1 MQMYVTTVLLSLF
14 LQSSSWGSNLEYGL
28 ARAAKE
34 NKLVL
39 LYFSGSDWNTESIKM
54 QADVLRSN
62 SFTEF
67 AQDNLVL
74 VNIDS
79 PRCSRAQATDSQKF
93 YNSVI
98 TEGYN
103 PDNILPLL
111 LILDEKGK
119 VLKVWRYNPRL
130 TAGQII
136 QSISVITG
144 IPVD

>member
-1 MQMYVTTVLLSLF
+1 MYVTTALLSLF
-14 LQSSSWGSNLEYGL
+14 LQSSLWGSNLEYGL
-28 ARAAKE
+28 ARATKE
-34 NKLVL
+34 KKLVL

-54 QADVLRSN
+54 QADIFRSN
-62 SFTEF
+62 KFIDF

-79 PRCSRAQATDSQKF
+79 PRSSRAQATDSQKF